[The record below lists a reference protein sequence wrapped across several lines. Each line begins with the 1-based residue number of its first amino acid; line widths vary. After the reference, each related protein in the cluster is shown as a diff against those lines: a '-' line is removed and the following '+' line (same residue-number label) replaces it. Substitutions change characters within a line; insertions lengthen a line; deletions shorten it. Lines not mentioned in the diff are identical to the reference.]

1 MANAG
6 AINIYFGTVY
16 AQGAWKDLIDAYYA
30 LGETTEF
37 LTKAG
42 GVCAEHAAWC
52 AGLVIP

>member
-16 AQGAWKDLIDAYYA
+16 AQGAWKDLIDTYYA